1 MAFKRKLKQISNY
14 DENPNDSSL
23 SSSMKELSWK
33 QENEENRYW
42 IRVKGYMWAKP
53 KKSAFQLLSGGFK

>member
-1 MAFKRKLKQISNY
+1 MAPKRKLKQISNC

-23 SSSMKELSWK
+23 SSSMKEISWK

-42 IRVKGYMWAKP
+42 IRSKGYMWAKP
-53 KKSAFQLLSGGFK
+53 KKKVYFSC